1 MRIIFYFF
9 FFWQITGRTDF
20 NYRLAVTADS
30 KETLRRKLEKLENTV
45 LNSETLAD
53 IGVWMSVNMLE
64 NGEEKINEKEI
75 GIDTESLKL
84 LAVKYVN
91 GEKNRLG

>member
-1 MRIIFYFF
+1 MRQLIKNYIRFIKRNRNADINDICYTAN
-9 FFWQITGRTDF
+9 TGRTDF

-53 IGVWMSVNMLE
+53 IGVWKSEL
-64 NGEEKINEKEI
+64 I
-75 GIDTESLKL
+75 LK
-84 LAVKYVN
+84 A
-91 GEKNRLG
+91 